1 MFIYTHPYHAVNVP
15 ADYQRQSTGLGFLQ
29 DHPDVAVA
37 TLAHAAYTGWG
48 LWVDPG
54 PSPLQQPPPSC
65 DPELHQP
72 KHIPCQIFSKA
83 DFVELESLP
92 CQVSVPVLSHL
103 LLLLLELPCMDK
115 NDSL

>member
-15 ADYQRQSTGLGFLQ
+15 ADYQTQSIGLGFLQ
-29 DHPDVAVA
+29 DYPDVAMATA

-48 LWVDPG
+48 IQADPG

-65 DPELHQP
+65 DLELPE
-72 KHIPCQIFSKA
+72 HIPCQNFSKA

>member
-15 ADYQRQSTGLGFLQ
+15 ADYQTQSIGLGFLQ
-29 DHPDVAVA
+29 QDHPAVA
-37 TLAHAAYTGWG
+37 MAMLVHAAYTGWG

-65 DPELHQP
+65 DLELPE
-72 KHIPCQIFSKA
+72 HIPCQNFSKA